1 MAGLPTLEPIGPGVP
16 PAATPMRPV
25 AAAGSFAGLELSV
38 DAYAPGGAPGRAWIH
53 LKAANTGATPI
64 EWTPVPVARRQ
75 AAVTGFGSYS
85 DSAKLP
91 GTLAPGEVVSG
102 WIAIQGDPGTTRPG
116 TLELDWLDVAADGY
130 RDVGA
135 VALTLDLPA

>member
-1 MAGLPTLEPIGPGVP
+1 M
-16 PAATPMRPV
+16 
-25 AAAGSFAGLELSV
+25 
-38 DAYAPGGAPGRAWIH
+38 
-53 LKAANTGATPI
+53 
-64 EWTPVPVARRQ
+64 
-75 AAVTGFGSYS
+75 
-85 DSAKLP
+85 
-91 GTLAPGEVVSG
+91 VSG